1 LRVLGGINI
10 HARAGETIALVGPT
24 GAGKSTI
31 VNLLPRFYDVTHG
44 QILIDGHDIRDVTLE
59 SLRRQ
64 IGIVSQEAFLFN
76 GTIRENI
83 LYGRLDASEAEM
95 MDAAKA
101 ANCHEFI
108 MRLPEKYDSRV
119 GERGVKLSVGEK
131 QRVSIARALLKDPPI
146 LILDEATA
154 SVDTATEKLIQEA
167 LERLM
172 AQRTSFVIAHRLS
185 TVRNADQILVL
196 KAGHVSERG
205 THEELMAADGLY
217 ANLCRVQSTA
227 VTIEERLDEL
237 EVDAAAG

>member
-1 LRVLGGINI
+1 
-10 HARAGETIALVGPT
+10 
-24 GAGKSTI
+24 
-31 VNLLPRFYDVTHG
+31 
-44 QILIDGHDIRDVTLE
+44 
-59 SLRRQ
+59 
-64 IGIVSQEAFLFN
+64 
-76 GTIRENI
+76 
-83 LYGRLDASEAEM
+83 
-95 MDAAKA
+95 
-101 ANCHEFI
+101 
-108 MRLPEKYDSRV
+108 
-119 GERGVKLSVGEK
+119 VGEK

-196 KAGHVSERG
+196 KAGHVIERG